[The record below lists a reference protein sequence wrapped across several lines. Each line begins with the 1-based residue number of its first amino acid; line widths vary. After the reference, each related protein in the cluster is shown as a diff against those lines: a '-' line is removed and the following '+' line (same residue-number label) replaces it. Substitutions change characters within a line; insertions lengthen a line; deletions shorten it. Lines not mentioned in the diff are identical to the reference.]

1 MPPLERSPVIRPCP
15 HGSCGAPEAAGGDW
29 LPESWPLC
37 SVRSLGNASDPLAP
51 EFSPHM
57 PIQDKSA
64 SLAELK
70 ELCVGQGQDR
80 GGSGAE
86 NGCPTLACQ
95 AAGEPQAAVDPHK
108 LQCGPVKGLEAA
120 QHSGQSHDLSLG
132 LTPFSPAVGRAEG
145 LEPKRA
151 SPASLLPPCPNPAQ
165 VQELG
170 FLKALCKHTDQQTP
184 EA

>member
-1 MPPLERSPVIRPCP
+1 MGPVGLLRQQAETGCLSPGLSALSVHWATQVIHWPPSLVLILPV
-15 HGSCGAPEAAGGDW
+15 
-29 LPESWPLC
+29 
-37 SVRSLGNASDPLAP
+37 
-51 EFSPHM
+51 
-57 PIQDKSA
+57 QDKSA